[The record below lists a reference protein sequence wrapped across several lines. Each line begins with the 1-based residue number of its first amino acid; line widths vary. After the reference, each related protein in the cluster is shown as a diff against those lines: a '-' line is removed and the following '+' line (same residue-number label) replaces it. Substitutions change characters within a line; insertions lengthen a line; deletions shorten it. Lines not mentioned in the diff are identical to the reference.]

1 MPEKTCLYRKRS
13 VSESLSF
20 IIDRLEDN
28 EDMQIT
34 VYIIS
39 DRTRSCQRSRSKLYS
54 YQANHKQDRLV
65 NLLYAATHA
74 QQFYRIRA
82 LLKQAQP
89 WSPLDS
95 RSFTMINN
103 MWDGQLWCIYSTTLV
118 LWNFRLLVD
127 CSWREIAEW
136 HTKYMRTGWKHQSTG
151 NKIKH

>member
-65 NLLYAATHA
+65 NLLFAATHA
-74 QQFYRIRA
+74 QLFYRIRA

-89 WSPLDS
+89 
-95 RSFTMINN
+95 
-103 MWDGQLWCIYSTTLV
+103 
-118 LWNFRLLVD
+118 
-127 CSWREIAEW
+127 
-136 HTKYMRTGWKHQSTG
+136 
-151 NKIKH
+151 

>member
-20 IIDRLEDN
+20 IINRLEDN

-39 DRTRSCQRSRSKLYS
+39 DRTRSCQRSKLYS

-82 LLKQAQP
+82 VLKQAQP
-89 WSPLDS
+89 
-95 RSFTMINN
+95 
-103 MWDGQLWCIYSTTLV
+103 
-118 LWNFRLLVD
+118 
-127 CSWREIAEW
+127 
-136 HTKYMRTGWKHQSTG
+136 
-151 NKIKH
+151 

>member
-74 QQFYRIRA
+74 QQFCRIRA

-89 WSPLDS
+89 
-95 RSFTMINN
+95 
-103 MWDGQLWCIYSTTLV
+103 
-118 LWNFRLLVD
+118 
-127 CSWREIAEW
+127 
-136 HTKYMRTGWKHQSTG
+136 
-151 NKIKH
+151 

>member
-54 YQANHKQDRLV
+54 YQANHKDRLV

-89 WSPLDS
+89 
-95 RSFTMINN
+95 
-103 MWDGQLWCIYSTTLV
+103 
-118 LWNFRLLVD
+118 
-127 CSWREIAEW
+127 
-136 HTKYMRTGWKHQSTG
+136 
-151 NKIKH
+151 

>member
-13 VSESLSF
+13 VTESLSF

-74 QQFYRIRA
+74 QQVYRICA

-89 WSPLDS
+89 
-95 RSFTMINN
+95 
-103 MWDGQLWCIYSTTLV
+103 
-118 LWNFRLLVD
+118 
-127 CSWREIAEW
+127 
-136 HTKYMRTGWKHQSTG
+136 
-151 NKIKH
+151 

>member
-13 VSESLSF
+13 ASESLSF

-65 NLLYAATHA
+65 NLLYAT
-74 QQFYRIRA
+74 
-82 LLKQAQP
+82 L
-89 WSPLDS
+89 
-95 RSFTMINN
+95 
-103 MWDGQLWCIYSTTLV
+103 QLSLV
-118 LWNFRLLVD
+118 
-127 CSWREIAEW
+127 I
-136 HTKYMRTGWKHQSTG
+136 
-151 NKIKH
+151 

>member
-74 QQFYRIRA
+74 QRFYRIRA

-89 WSPLDS
+89 
-95 RSFTMINN
+95 
-103 MWDGQLWCIYSTTLV
+103 
-118 LWNFRLLVD
+118 
-127 CSWREIAEW
+127 
-136 HTKYMRTGWKHQSTG
+136 
-151 NKIKH
+151 

>member
-65 NLLYAATHA
+65 NLFYATHA

-89 WSPLDS
+89 
-95 RSFTMINN
+95 
-103 MWDGQLWCIYSTTLV
+103 
-118 LWNFRLLVD
+118 
-127 CSWREIAEW
+127 
-136 HTKYMRTGWKHQSTG
+136 
-151 NKIKH
+151 